1 MKKILL
7 LEDNIKSAAIIENAL
22 YKVSDKIQ
30 VFSVTCTDEAYPL
43 IVNNRIDVLIVDI
56 ILNTSKQGDTS
67 GIKFVQKLRMFAQ
80 YKFTPVIF
88 VTSLEDPV
96 IYAFRELH
104 CYGYIEK
111 PFDIKQIQKLVVE
124 ALTYEAPDTE
134 DKTLYFRKDGI
145 LYPVNC
151 KNIVYAESSNHK
163 MCFYFENKTELT
175 IGYKSC
181 KQVLEEAEMKE
192 LLQCN
197 KGTIINRRHIVNIDL
212 TNGVVTL
219 RGNVR
224 INIGNAYKKK
234 LIEALT

>member
-1 MKKILL
+1 MKKILI
-7 LEDNIKSAAIIENAL
+7 LEDNIKSATIIEKIL
-22 YKVSDKIQ
+22 YEISNKIQ
-30 VFSVTCTDEAYPL
+30 VFHVTCADKAYPI
-43 IVNNRIDVLIVDI
+43 IVNNRIDIFIVDI
-56 ILNTSKQGDTS
+56 ILDTSKQGDTS
-67 GIKFVQKLRMFAQ
+67 GIKFVKNLRMYTQ

-88 VTSLEDPV
+88 VTSLEDPA

-124 ALTYEAPDTE
+124 ALSYEASDIE

-181 KQVLEEAEMKE
+181 KQLLEEAEMKE

>member
-1 MKKILL
+1 MKKILI
-7 LEDNIKSAAIIENAL
+7 LEDNIKSATIIEKTL
-22 YKVSDKIQ
+22 YEISNKIQ
-30 VFSVTCTDEAYPL
+30 VFHVTCADKAYPI
-43 IVNNRIDVLIVDI
+43 IVNNRIDIFIVDI
-56 ILNTSKQGDTS
+56 ILDTSKQGDTS
-67 GIKFVQKLRMFAQ
+67 GIKFVKNLRMYTQ

-88 VTSLEDPV
+88 VTSLEDPA

-104 CYGYIEK
+104 FYGYIEK
-111 PFDIKQIQKLVVE
+111 PFDIRQIQELVVD
-124 ALTYEAPDTE
+124 ALTYEAPYVE
-134 DKTLYFRKDGI
+134 DKILYFRKDGI

-151 KNIVYAESSNHK
+151 KSIVYAESSNHK
-163 MCFYFENKTELT
+163 MCFHFENKTELT

-212 TNGVVTL
+212 TNSVVTL
-219 RGNVR
+219 RGNIR
-224 INIGNAYKKK
+224 INIGNAYKKR

>member
-1 MKKILL
+1 MKKILI
-7 LEDNIKSAAIIENAL
+7 LEDNIKSAAIIEKAL
-22 YKVSDKIQ
+22 YKISDKIH
-30 VFSVTCTDEAYPL
+30 VFSVTCVDDAYPI
-43 IVNNRIDVLIVDI
+43 IVNDRVDVLIVDI
-56 ILNTSKQGDTS
+56 ILDTSKQGDTS
-67 GIKFVQKLRMFAQ
+67 GIKFVQNLRMFTQ

-88 VTSLEDPV
+88 VTSLEDPA

-124 ALTYEAPDTE
+124 ALTYEAPYIE

-181 KQVLEEAEMKE
+181 KQLLEEAEIKE

>member
-1 MKKILL
+1 MKKILI
-7 LEDNIKSAAIIENAL
+7 LEDNIKSATIIENAL
-22 YKVSDKIQ
+22 YNINNQIQ
-30 VFSVTCTDEAYPL
+30 VISVTCVDEAYP
-43 IVNNRIDVLIVDI
+43 IVINNRIDILIVDI
-56 ILNTSKQGDTS
+56 ILDTSKQGDTS
-67 GIKFVQKLRMFAQ
+67 GIRFVEKLRMFTQ

-111 PFDIKQIQKLVVE
+111 PFDIKQIQKLVAE
-124 ALTYEAPDTE
+124 ALTYEVPDTE
-134 DKTLYFRKDGI
+134 DKILYFRKEGI

-151 KNIVYAESSNHK
+151 QSIVYAESSNHK
-163 MCFYFENKTELT
+163 MCFHFDNKTELT
-175 IGYKSC
+175 ISYKSC
-181 KQVLEEAEMKE
+181 KQILEEAEMKE

-197 KGTIINRRHIVNIDL
+197 KSTIINRKHIINIDL
-212 TNGVVTL
+212 TNSVITL
-219 RGNVR
+219 RGNAR